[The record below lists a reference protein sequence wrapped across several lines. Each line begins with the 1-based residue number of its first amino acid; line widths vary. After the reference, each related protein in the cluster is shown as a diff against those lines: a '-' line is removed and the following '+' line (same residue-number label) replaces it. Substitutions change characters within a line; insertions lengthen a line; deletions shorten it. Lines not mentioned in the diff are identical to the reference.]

1 MRLQERVPV
10 HGHATVG
17 GYLEV
22 FNVFNRANYGAYETR
37 ETNAAYGQP
46 QPSTNLSFAPR
57 TLQIGFRM
65 TF

>member
-1 MRLQERVPV
+1 VPLL
-10 HGHATVG
+10 GHATAG
-17 GYLEV
+17 GYVEV

-37 ETNAAYGQP
+37 VTNPQYGQP

-57 TLQIGFRM
+57 TLQLGFRV